1 VCDVDQYGAPPMD
14 RLKGSQAGVP
24 AAVSEAQ
31 GPATHAA
38 MTVGSPTVMTTSKGL
53 AAPATRPAGALV
65 LAAR

>member
-1 VCDVDQYGAPPMD
+1 VKVCDVDQYGAPPMD
-14 RLKGSQAGVP
+14 RLKGSQAGV
-24 AAVSEAQ
+24 SEAQ

-38 MTVGSPTVMTTSKGL
+38 MTAGSPTAMTTSKGL